1 MAVIRFYLPRIFR
14 KQIPEIM
21 SRSQGKVD
29 SASKFISSLLDIVNI
44 CKSEMTLEGSE
55 YHEIN
60 SEPQQWNVLL
70 NGVKNKGIASIFGK
84 KVNEDGVEILQNK
97 LTEAVSAFSARRALA
112 LTI

>member
-1 MAVIRFYLPRIFR
+1 MWSKTIGKDLKTALNNKLANTKRYFELYIA
-14 KQIPEIM
+14 EIM

-60 SEPQQWNVLL
+60 SEPQQWNALL
-70 NGVKNKGIASIFGK
+70 NGVKTRG
-84 KVNEDGVEILQNK
+84 
-97 LTEAVSAFSARRALA
+97 
-112 LTI
+112 